1 MQELEKALQLTMGQ
15 QFQLRLFADQI
26 ETMTVE
32 DLKAAL
38 LETSRQLM
46 IKNNV
51 LITLMKH

>member
-1 MQELEKALQLTMGQ
+1 MQELEKALQLKPEQ